1 MTALHILIIL
11 LVYFTVFHE
20 VERRRCPRR
29 PGGFG
34 WKLGEDETTEDLIG
48 VMENMRCKY
57 IALYV
62 WSSHAFFSLFQLFSL
77 VYLRLFM
84 VQFNFFTLECSVQH
98 VQFRWLSLGCSLQ
111 TVLACLV

>member
-1 MTALHILIIL
+1 MLAMIALHILIIV

-34 WKLGEDETTEDLIG
+34 WKLGEDETTEDLVG
-48 VMENMRCKY
+48 VVENMRCKY

-62 WSSHAFFSLFQLFSL
+62 WSSHAFCFLCFNYLGQFILYCSWSSLTFSL
-77 VYLRLFM
+77 
-84 VQFNFFTLECSVQH
+84 
-98 VQFRWLSLGCSLQ
+98 
-111 TVLACLV
+111 

>member
-34 WKLGEDETTEDLIG
+34 WKLGEDETTEDLVG
-48 VMENMRCKY
+48 VVENMRCKY

-62 WSSHAFFSLFQLFSL
+62 WSSHAFFLCFN
-77 VYLRLFM
+77 YL
-84 VQFNFFTLECSVQH
+84 VQFILDCAWS
-98 VQFRWLSLGCSLQ
+98 SLTFL
-111 TVLACLV
+111 L